1 MTVLSVKQPTHS
13 LRLLGFVALPIN
25 LAPFGSLIFCSI
37 IVPQASFVGHLA
49 GIVMGY
55 LVAWDVFV
63 WVDWYWFAVLA
74 FWTAVVFLFSLKAT
88 TNIALPFLQVC
99 VYACACA
106 CVRACVRVRVCMR
119 MQCWQYL
126 LTKHTQTLG

>member
-1 MTVLSVKQPTHS
+1 
-13 LRLLGFVALPIN
+13 
-25 LAPFGSLIFCSI
+25 
-37 IVPQASFVGHLA
+37 
-49 GIVMGY
+49 MGY